1 MAANNVSRGPTVG
14 QVSPEQAGRVGSLD
28 AVKQIVRRRGLLGL
42 YTGFQLH
49 LARDTIGTGVF
60 FGVYE
65 STKMAIT
72 AYRGGEANSGA
83 AISIAGALCG
93 IMSWCLVSRELF
105 FQTFRACS
113 QLTKRYIDLPT

>member
-1 MAANNVSRGPTVG
+1 MASNHASHGPTIS
-14 QVSPEQAGRVGSLD
+14 QVSPDTAGRISSLN
-28 AVKQIVRRRGLLGL
+28 AVKQIIQRRGILGL

-65 STKMAIT
+65 GTKMAIT
-72 AYRGGEANSGA
+72 AYRGGELNSGW

-93 IMSWCLVSRELF
+93 IMSWCLVSRNPRF
-105 FQTFRACS
+105 HSFQACS
-113 QLTKRYIDLPT
+113 ELMNQC

>member
-1 MAANNVSRGPTVG
+1 MAANNVSRRPTVG
-14 QVSPEQAGRVGSLD
+14 QLSPEQAGRVGSLD

-93 IMSWCLVSRELF
+93 IRSWCLVSRPLL

-113 QLTKRYIDLPT
+113 QLTKQYIDLPT